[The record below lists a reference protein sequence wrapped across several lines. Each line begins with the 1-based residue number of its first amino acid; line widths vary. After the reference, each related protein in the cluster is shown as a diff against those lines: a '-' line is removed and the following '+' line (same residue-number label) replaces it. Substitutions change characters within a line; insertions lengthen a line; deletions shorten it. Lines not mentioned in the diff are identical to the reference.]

1 MKIIKSKELLKK
13 YIPTISEYIN
23 IEGIEFELI
32 SYERHELLIQPAF
45 YCHFIYFLV
54 KGRVNVYSLREDGRQ
69 FIMEAD
75 KRVPMLGDIEFMNQ
89 KYPELFVEAL
99 EEVLVLRVNTQVYGN
114 RLHNDVLFLHS
125 IIYSCMDILQSTHHN
140 QTLEEKVLGY
150 MKYQCED
157 QKLRKIER
165 SAEILHCSRRQLQRV
180 LSKLVNEKKII
191 KVSKGVYCLNN
202 C

>member
-1 MKIIKSKELLKK
+1 MKIIKSTELLEK
-13 YIPTISEYIN
+13 YLPTIADYIHT
-23 IEGIEFELI
+23 EGIVFELV

-75 KRVPMLGDIEFMNQ
+75 KRVPMLGDIEFMSQ

-99 EEVLVLRVNTQVYGN
+99 EEVLVLRVNTEIYGHQLN
-114 RLHNDVLFLHS
+114 NDVLFLHS
-125 IIYSCMDILQSTHHN
+125 IIYSCMDILHSAHKNQS
-140 QTLEEKVLGY
+140 LEEKVLGY
-150 MKYQCED
+150 MKYQCEN
-157 QKLRKIER
+157 QELRKIER

-180 LSKLVNEKKII
+180 LSKLVNEEKII
-191 KVSKGVYCLNN
+191 KKGKGVYCLNN